1 MSALSERIA
10 EANRENLSSRGVV
23 RRAGEFG
30 IHVSHGTVANILKGN
45 HGTPED
51 NTLRALARVFNIPFS
66 ELRQLVGLGA
76 IDEPWEPPEASARLS
91 ARQRRLVESLIHE
104 LVRPD
109 EPHTTV
115 HPISQEEIAALL
127 EERGMVARGT
137 GKPVS
142 SKKRRPSP
150 RS

>member
-10 EANRENLSSRGVV
+10 KANRDNLSSRDVV
-23 RRAGEFG
+23 KRAAGFG
-30 IHVSHGTVANILKGN
+30 IRVSHGTVANILKGS

-51 NTLRALARVFNIPFS
+51 NTLRALGRVFDIPFP
-66 ELRQLVGLGA
+66 EMRQLVGLGVT
-76 IDEPWEPPEASARLS
+76 DEPWEPPEVAARMS
-91 ARQRRLVESLIHE
+91 PKQRRLVESLIHE

-109 EPHTTV
+109 EAISTV

-127 EERGMVARGT
+127 DERRTVRGT
-137 GKPVS
+137 GKPVTP
-142 SKKRRPSP
+142 KRRRPSP